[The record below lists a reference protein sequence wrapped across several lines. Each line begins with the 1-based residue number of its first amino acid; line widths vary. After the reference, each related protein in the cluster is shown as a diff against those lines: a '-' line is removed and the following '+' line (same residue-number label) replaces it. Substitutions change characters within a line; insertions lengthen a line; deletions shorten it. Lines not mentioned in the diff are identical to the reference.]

1 MKRKKCPAGIGERIK
16 KRRLELNMTQK
27 HLAELVGYKN
37 SASVYMIES
46 GRSSLSFSRLCDFAK
61 ALGVG
66 KEDLLGREL
75 EKSEKKT
82 FAREKDA
89 RHLREGFSPR
99 GIFPSVEY
107 KHFLKWQID
116 FWNDA
121 EMLDGRMV
129 LYEMSLEDKKC
140 AEKATEKL
148 KSLDQF
154 WLSVLDVIS
163 TGNKE
168 AQKRLGEKELAAAKD
183 ALRHPTGIVKEIYED
198 FSRTYRLGK
207 YRQEVCS
214 I

>member
-37 SASVYMIES
+37 GASIYMIES

-61 ALGVG
+61 ALGVK
-66 KEDLLGREL
+66 KEDLLGRDL

-82 FAREKDA
+82 LAREKDA
-89 RHLREGFSPR
+89 RHIREGFSPR
-99 GIFPSVEY
+99 GTYPSVEY
-107 KHFLKWQID
+107 IHFLKWQID

-121 EMLDGRMV
+121 ELLDGKV
-129 LYEMSLEDKKC
+129 GLYEMALEDKKY
-140 AEKATEKL
+140 AAKAMEKL
-148 KSLDQF
+148 RSLDQF

-168 AQKRLGEKELAAAKD
+168 AQKRLGEKERRDAKD

-198 FSRTYRLGK
+198 FCKTYSLGK
-207 YRQEVCS
+207 YRREVCNT
-214 I
+214 